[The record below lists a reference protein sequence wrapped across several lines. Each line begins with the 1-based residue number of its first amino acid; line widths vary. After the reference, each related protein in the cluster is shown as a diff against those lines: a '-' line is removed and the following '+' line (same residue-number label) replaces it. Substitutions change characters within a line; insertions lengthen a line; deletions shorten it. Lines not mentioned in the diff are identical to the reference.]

1 MNPKVIPPKKPFNP
15 GRKIFGWEAHDYH
28 PHKHGA
34 LWIIIFSAILLGGA
48 LWAILANGDWL
59 MAFVFFLVAG
69 MYFWAHRKGIETH
82 QIQVFEQGMLVD
94 QKLFPLEKLGG
105 YWFIYDETVSVI
117 NFQLKSRYE
126 QKISLQMGEMDPDF
140 FRQNFAR
147 IGLEELPDKK
157 ESLLDLWIRAL
168 KL

>member
-1 MNPKVIPPKKPFNP
+1 MNPKVSPLKKPFNP
-15 GRKIFGWEAHDYH
+15 GRKVFGWEAHDYH

-34 LWIIIFSAILLGGA
+34 LWIIIFSTILFGGA
-48 LWAILANGDWL
+48 LWAILTNGDWL
-59 MAFVFFLVAG
+59 MAFTFFIIAG
-69 MYFWAHRKGIETH
+69 LYFWTHRKGTEMH
-82 QIQVFEQGMLVD
+82 QIQVFEGGVLVD
-94 QKLFPLEKLGG
+94 QKLFPLEKLEGF
-105 YWFIYDETVSVI
+105 WFVYDETVSVI
-117 NFQLKSRYE
+117 NFQLKSKYD
-126 QKISLQMGEMDPDF
+126 QKISLQMGEMGPDF